1 MADNAIV
8 AIDFSA
14 TPRHRFKHPWGTI
27 DFDLR
32 GLGRRLPRTDAPEGW
47 IKKIERSREG
57 LGRVFPSVDDGLER
71 SEITPEEGKDPRAC
85 LDAQT

>member
-1 MADNAIV
+1 MQSSLSISARPY
-8 AIDFSA
+8 AIDSS
-14 TPRHRFKHPWGTI
+14 TLGETI